1 MTAIELKSILIR
13 KISEINDISYLKAIK
28 TLLDTK
34 TDQEILT
41 LTTKQKEEIIASQK
55 EIEKGLFI
63 GQAELDKEVR
73 KWLNAR

>member
-41 LTTKQKEEIIASQK
+41 LTTKQKQEIIASQK

-63 GQAELDKEVR
+63 GQAALDKEVR
-73 KWLNAR
+73 KWLNAK